1 MADTRPTL
9 KQLLQDAKSDP
20 AVPFFWA
27 KAYLGFVLG
36 QPASFFITHD
46 DYTPD
51 EPTLA
56 RYQDG
61 LKKMANGTPL
71 AYLTGVQGFWRHE
84 FLVNEHTLIPR
95 PDSELLV
102 ETVLELIKQAPKK
115 TAEPWR
121 ILDLGTGS
129 GCLAISLDLSL
140 KDAGIKKEV
149 IAIDRSEL
157 ALTVAKQNNARLGAD
172 VYFILSDWLSNV
184 SGSFDII
191 LSNPPY
197 IKDTDP
203 HLSALTAEPRTALVA
218 PDEGL
223 GDIKTIIKHAPTHLT
238 TNAHLIFEHGYD
250 QGEAVRTLLKDA
262 GFSDVF
268 SKKDYGNNERT
279 TLGRWT

>member
-1 MADTRPTL
+1 MAHTPTL
-9 KQLLQDAKSDP
+9 KQLLQDAKADP

-51 EPTLA
+51 EATLA

-102 ETVLELIKQAPKK
+102 ETVLDLIKQAPKK
-115 TAEPWR
+115 AEAWR

-140 KDAGIKKEV
+140 NDAGIKKEV
-149 IAIDRSEL
+149 IAIDRSEQAL
-157 ALTVAKQNNARLGAD
+157 AVAKENNARLGAD
-172 VYFILSDWLSNV
+172 VSLFLSDWLSNV

-197 IKDTDP
+197 IKDNDP
-203 HLSALTAEPRTALVA
+203 HLSALNAEPLTALVA
-218 PDEGL
+218 YDDGL
-223 GDIKTIIKHAPTHLT
+223 GDIKTIIKHASAHLKT
-238 TNAHLIFEHGYD
+238 DAYLIFEHGYD
-250 QGEAVRTLLKDA
+250 QGEAVRTLLKNA
-262 GFSDVF
+262 GFTDVL

-279 TLGRWT
+279 TLGRWA